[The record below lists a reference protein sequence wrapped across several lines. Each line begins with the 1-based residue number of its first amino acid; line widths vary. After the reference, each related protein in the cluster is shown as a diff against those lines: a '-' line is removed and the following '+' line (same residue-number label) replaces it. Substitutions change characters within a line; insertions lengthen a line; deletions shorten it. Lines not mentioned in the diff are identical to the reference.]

1 MIAEKS
7 IKNKKESVLR
17 DKYQSLNMNTK
28 YAITTIDNPFDP
40 FNDFTRWLLFDNEKG
55 YGTCQ
60 YLARIANIS
69 EMLSDEE
76 NNEEVGRAIDE
87 IVALDLTGTYKK
99 LINPN
104 YKPSF

>member
-1 MIAEKS
+1 MVKKQLENS
-7 IKNKKESVLR
+7 IIKENINYINNS
-17 DKYQSLNMNTK
+17 TK
-28 YAITTIDNPFDP
+28 YALTTFDNPFDP
-40 FNDFTRWLLFDNEKG
+40 FNDFVNWLSFDNEKG

-87 IVALDLTGTYKK
+87 IVALDLTNTYKK

-104 YKPSF
+104 YKQNI